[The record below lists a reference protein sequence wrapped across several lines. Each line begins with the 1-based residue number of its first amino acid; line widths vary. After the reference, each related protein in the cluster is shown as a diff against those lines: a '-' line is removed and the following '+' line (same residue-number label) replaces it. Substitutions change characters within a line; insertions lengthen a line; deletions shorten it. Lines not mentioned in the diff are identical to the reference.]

1 MYLERIVA
9 TKVNEVEALSK
20 SFSVDE
26 AKQLI
31 AAMPPTKGFRNALTK
46 SRNRS
51 MGLIAEVKKASPSK
65 GLIRAD
71 FDPVAIAKGYEAGGA
86 DCLSVLTDKDYF
98 QGSDAYLQQ
107 VREAVNLPL
116 LRKDFIIDERQIYEA
131 RLLGADAVL
140 LIAAILTSE
149 QLISYIDTA
158 AELGLDIL
166 IEVHD
171 RNELEIVLATEK
183 IGHPGVLL
191 GINNRNLRTF
201 ETALTTTAEL
211 AALLPASV
219 PVISESGIAGPADI
233 DYLKTTGAIGVL
245 VGEYLMRQPDVEQA
259 VNELLGALPEG
270 KERATH
276 G

>member
-9 TKVNEVEALSK
+9 TKVKEVEALSK
-20 SFSVDE
+20 TFSIEE
-26 AKQLI
+26 AKRQI
-31 AAMPPTKGFRNALTK
+31 AVLPPTRGFRNALTK

-71 FDPVAIAKGYEAGGA
+71 FDPVSIAQGYAAGGA

-98 QGSDAYLQQ
+98 QGSSAYLQQ
-107 VREAVNLPL
+107 AREAVNLPL

-131 RLLGADAVL
+131 RLLGADAIL
-140 LIAAILTSE
+140 LIAAILTPE
-149 QLISYIDTA
+149 QLISFTDIA

-171 RNELEIVLATEK
+171 RSELEMVLATGKVE
-183 IGHPGVLL
+183 HPGVLL

-201 ETALTTTAEL
+201 ETALATTAEL
-211 AALLPASV
+211 AALLPATV

-233 DYLKTTGAIGVL
+233 DYLKITGAIGVL

-259 VNELLGALPEG
+259 VNELLGSLPEG
-270 KERATH
+270 KERAAH

>member
-9 TKVNEVEALSK
+9 TKIKEVEALRRT
-20 SFSVDE
+20 FSIEE
-26 AKQLI
+26 AKRQI
-31 AAMPPTKGFRNALTK
+31 AVLPPTRGFRNALAK

-71 FDPVAIAKGYEAGGA
+71 FDPVSIAKGYAAGGA
-86 DCLSVLTDKDYF
+86 DCLSVLTDKDFF
-98 QGSDAYLQQ
+98 QGSGAYLQQ
-107 VREAVNLPL
+107 AREAVNLPL
-116 LRKDFIIDERQIYEA
+116 LRKDFIIDECQIYEA
-131 RLLGADAVL
+131 RILGADAIL

-149 QLISYIDTA
+149 QLTSFTDTA

-171 RNELEIVLATEK
+171 RSELEMVLATGKVE
-183 IGHPGVLL
+183 HPGVLL

-201 ETALTTTAEL
+201 ETALATTAEL
-211 AALLPASV
+211 AALLPDTV

-270 KERATH
+270 KERAAH

>member
-9 TKVNEVEALSK
+9 TKYKEVEALSK
-20 SFSVDE
+20 TFSIEE
-26 AKQLI
+26 AKGQI
-31 AAMPPTKGFRNALTK
+31 AVLPPTRGFRNALTK

-71 FDPVAIAKGYEAGGA
+71 FDPVSIAKGYAAGGA

-98 QGSDAYLQQ
+98 QGSSSYLQQ
-107 VREAVNLPL
+107 IREAVNLPL

-131 RLLGADAVL
+131 RLLGADAIL
-140 LIAAILTSE
+140 LIAAILTPE
-149 QLISYIDTA
+149 QLTSFTDTA

-171 RNELEIVLATEK
+171 RSELETVLATGK
-183 IGHPGVLL
+183 IDHPGVLL

-201 ETALTTTAEL
+201 ETALATTAEL
-211 AALLPASV
+211 TALLPVSV

-245 VGEYLMRQPDVEQA
+245 VGEYLMRKPDVEQA
-259 VNELLGALPEG
+259 VHELLGSLPEG
-270 KERATH
+270 KERAAH

>member
-9 TKVNEVEALSK
+9 TKVKEVEALSK
-20 SFSVDE
+20 TFSIEE
-26 AKQLI
+26 AKRQI
-31 AAMPPTKGFRNALTK
+31 AVLPPTRGFRNALTK

-71 FDPVAIAKGYEAGGA
+71 FDPVSIAQGYAAGGA

-98 QGSDAYLQQ
+98 QGSSAYLQQ
-107 VREAVNLPL
+107 AREAVNLPL

-131 RLLGADAVL
+131 RLLGADAIL
-140 LIAAILTSE
+140 LIAAILTPE
-149 QLISYIDTA
+149 QLISFTDIA

-171 RNELEIVLATEK
+171 RSELEMVLATGKVE
-183 IGHPGVLL
+183 HPGVLL

-201 ETALTTTAEL
+201 ETALATTAEL
-211 AALLPASV
+211 AALLPATV

-259 VNELLGALPEG
+259 VNELLGSLPEG
-270 KERATH
+270 KERAAH